1 MVFSHN
7 ANAAAADCKSV
18 RQNRVKAQVMRHAI
32 SFPLLVGGILFALA
46 AQVSSAQDIAPDAL
60 IRSVTHEVIDVIGKN
75 SGALD
80 AAKIA
85 RLVEAKIVPHFDFA
99 RMTRLAMGRNWRLA
113 SPEQQQALIAE
124 FKTLLVH
131 TYSAALTLYR
141 NQKIDFAPLRAAP
154 GDTDVTLRSVVKQPG
169 TAPVHIDY
177 AMEKEPAGWKVYDVN
192 IDGIS
197 LVIAYRDTFTSEVR
211 EHGVNGLIKVLA
223 AKNRSNGMPAK
234 RDGA

>member
-7 ANAAAADCKSV
+7 ANAAAADFKSV

-154 GDTDVTLRSVVKQPG
+154 GDTDVTLRSVVKQLG

-211 EHGVNGLIKVLA
+211 EQGVNGLIKVLA